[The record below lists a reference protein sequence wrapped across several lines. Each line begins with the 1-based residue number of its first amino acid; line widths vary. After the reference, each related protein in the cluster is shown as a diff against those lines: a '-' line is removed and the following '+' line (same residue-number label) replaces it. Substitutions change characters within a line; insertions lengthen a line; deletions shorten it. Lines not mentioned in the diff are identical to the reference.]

1 MSYIPEQL
9 REQVFARAQGFCE
22 YCRLHANFVVKR
34 HEVDHIYAEKH
45 SGLSVIDNLCLSCLT
60 CNRYKGSDLCSIDPD
75 SGEISALFHPRRDI
89 WSDHFQLSGA
99 RIVPLTA
106 RGRVTVKVLHINDEE
121 RLTEREF
128 LISHG
133 MYP

>member
-9 REQVFARAQGFCE
+9 REQIFVRAQGLCE
-22 YCRLHANFVVKR
+22 YCRLHADFVVKH

-45 SGLSVIDNLCLSCLT
+45 GGPSSIDNLCLSCLT
-60 CNRYKGSDLCSIDPD
+60 CNRYKGSDLCSIDPET
-75 SGEISALFHPRRDI
+75 GEISALFHPRRDI
-89 WSDHFQLSGA
+89 WGDHFQLSGA

-106 RGRVTVKVLHINDEE
+106 PGRVTVKVLRINDEE

>member
-22 YCRLHANFVVKR
+22 YCRLHADFVVKR

-45 SGLSVIDNLCLSCLT
+45 GGPSSIDNLCLSCLT

-75 SGEISALFHPRRDI
+75 SGEISALFHPRRDT

-99 RIVPLTA
+99 LIVPLTA
-106 RGRVTVKVLHINDEE
+106 RGRVTVKVLRINDEE
-121 RLTEREF
+121 RRTEREF
-128 LISHG
+128 LIKHR